1 MEWHIAE
8 RVKPHIEAGAINNI
22 IDKAMENNY
31 MLESIWKV
39 AEIAIMSIAPFGMNR
54 PTMRQV
60 VSGLREAIE
69 IQTNVQSS
77 YDVSFVS
84 MQSNASFAP
93 TIAKPTTTTMA
104 RNNNHTQGSSPLVR
118 CMSSSSET
126 NHLQTNFQASSS
138 NPNVMGIPYAK

>member
-1 MEWHIAE
+1 MFVQ
-8 RVKPHIEAGAINNI
+8 VKRHIEAGAINNI
-22 IDKAMENNY
+22 IDKAMEDNY

-39 AEIAIMSIAPFGMNR
+39 AEIAVMSIAPFGINR

-69 IQTNVQSS
+69 IQTNMQSS
-77 YDVSFVS
+77 SDVSSVS
-84 MQSNASFAP
+84 MQSNACFAP

-104 RNNNHTQGSSPLVR
+104 RNNNNNHIPGSSPLLQ

-138 NPNVMGIPYAK
+138 NPIMDIPYAK